1 MEDTTVLA
9 TYSQQTPSS
18 KWLMLIELRKLI
30 IQIKKDQSTSLS
42 REKIRN
48 LLNMETEIIE
58 SMRNGG
64 EDYFFSNDY
73 SLFTKATNL
82 LDETPIL
89 VQQQLVVEGEQRKDA
104 D

>member
-64 EDYFFSNDY
+64 KDYFFSNDY

>member
-1 MEDTTVLA
+1 M
-9 TYSQQTPSS
+9 S
-18 KWLMLIELRKLI
+18 
-30 IQIKKDQSTSLS
+30 
-42 REKIRN
+42 
-48 LLNMETEIIE
+48 IIE

-64 EDYFFSNDY
+64 KDYFFSNDY

>member
-9 TYSQQTPSS
+9 TYSQQPPSS

-30 IQIKKDQSTSLS
+30 IQKKKDQSTSLS

-73 SLFTKATNL
+73 FLFTKATNL

>member
-9 TYSQQTPSS
+9 TYSQQPPSS

-30 IQIKKDQSTSLS
+30 IQKKKDQSTSLS

-48 LLNMETEIIE
+48 LINMETEIIE

-64 EDYFFSNDY
+64 KDYFFSNDY